1 VRCYVRGLL
10 AISLLCAVLGLA
22 GCSGLSSLPPIPQTS
37 TADYRLGPGDQVRII
52 TFGDEQLTGEF
63 RVNDDGNVALPLVGP
78 IKAEGLTTTQLQN
91 AVTQALTSR
100 NLYRNPSVSVEV
112 TAYRPV
118 FVLGEVTRPGQYP
131 FQPGMTVVTA
141 VAIAGGF
148 TYRAIE
154 DEVSIVRNVNGKSMS
169 SRSTNDLSKDG
180 RQHRQESMQGVVHEI
195 ASRQVLAA

>member
-154 DEVSIVRNVNGKSMS
+154 DEVSIVRNVNGKSIE
-169 SRSTNDLSKDG
+169 G
-180 RQHRQESMQGVVHEI
+180 RGGRETPLRPGDVVTVHER
-195 ASRQVLAA
+195 SF